1 MVFRVSY
8 FVLVMVYLKD
18 WEHHQTRCP
27 YRSLNNVDNFSVYCD
42 LVLGIQTMSMMI
54 DLSLNVKTT
63 AAKEYLDR
71 ETMIESQS
79 LLIE

>member
-1 MVFRVSY
+1 MISISIMVFRVSY

-27 YRSLNNVDNFSVYCD
+27 YRSLNNVDKFSVYCD

-54 DLSLNVKTT
+54 DLALNVKTT
-63 AAKEYLDR
+63 VAKEYADR
-71 ETMIESQS
+71 
-79 LLIE
+79 